1 MVMNELRIEYKYL
14 FCYFRPS
21 FEIGKKMVFY
31 EIVSTVFCSFSLEL
45 VEKRK
50 EFATSQKLEELTE
63 LSEVCHLSGFGDC
76 ESINSDKEELEETL
90 KVDFPEDTLI
100 LTFLTMIET
109 VTVVFG
115 CAFVASSIILYV
127 ISAKE
132 DKSVKNSE
140 DKLGA

>member
-1 MVMNELRIEYKYL
+1 MMMNALRIEYKYL
-14 FCYFRPS
+14 FCHFRPS
-21 FEIGKKMVFY
+21 FEIGKKIFFY

-45 VEKRK
+45 AEKRK
-50 EFATSQKLEELTE
+50 EFAVSQKLEKLIE
-63 LSEVCHLSGFGDC
+63 LSEVCHLSGFDDC

-100 LTFLTMIET
+100 LTFLTLIET

-132 DKSVKNSE
+132 DKSVENSE
-140 DKLGA
+140 EKLEA